1 MTKQKPSNLEPIP
14 PTTPKARPI
23 LKIHKYPLKIRLIIN
38 TQNSPVYKIA
48 KKISKELRP
57 LIRNGKSYVK
67 DTQQFVDKIKNIK
80 LEEEETMISFD
91 ISDMYLSLPKQD
103 VTAEVDRRIND
114 KNFKPP
120 MHKKALIELVIIS
133 VEFMSFSYIGQYFHQ
148 KDGLF
153 IGSPTSLAF
162 AELYMQTV
170 TFPYLRAISL

>member
-1 MTKQKPSNLEPIP
+1 MTKQEHFNLKPIA

-67 DTQQFVDKIKNIK
+67 DTEQFVDKIKNIK
-80 LEEEETMISFD
+80 LVEEETMISFD
-91 ISDMYLSLPKQD
+91 ISDMYPSLPKQH
-103 VTAEVDRRIND
+103 VTTEVARRIND

-120 MHKKALIELVIIS
+120 MNKKSIN
-133 VEFMSFSYIGQYFHQ
+133 
-148 KDGLF
+148 
-153 IGSPTSLAF
+153 
-162 AELYMQTV
+162 
-170 TFPYLRAISL
+170 